1 VADDVGEADGPG
13 AATRD
18 GLDVGAVGS
27 SVGLSVLLDSLG
39 LGSSKAD
46 TTIVTVEPS
55 CAD

>member
-55 CAD
+55 CAH